1 MRILNRII
9 DIFSNYIQFLA
20 EYIWN
25 NPFLI
30 IFIFGVNL
38 YFSFRLRFIQFK
50 ALKIAFKIL
59 FQKQYRHQKGEISP
73 YKALIVDLSGA
84 VGSGNIVGVAMA
96 ILLGGPGAVF
106 WMWITA
112 IVGMI
117 SKLISSTLS
126 FRYRQISPDGQISGG
141 PMYTLKNGLNMPKLA
156 LAFSWTLIVGSI
168 TFGNVIQSQTVID
181 GFKIALNLEKSEFF
195 SWNFTP
201 AFFLSSFIFLVI
213 LGGIRRISSIIT
225 FLFPSM
231 ILLYLSF
238 TLFIIFS
245 NLHKSFQAIQS
256 IFTMAFNSNALL
268 GATFVEAIR
277 WGTSRGIFSNE
288 SSMGSSAIVHSIAKT
303 KQPVQQG
310 MISVLTPL
318 IDTILIC
325 TTTALVIIIS
335 GVWKPDNLNSTIS
348 QELFISLNAFQFGLA
363 GSLPNIIF
371 GFSLVFFATTTVFT
385 WYYYGERAFHFIFPQ
400 KSLFLWKLIYVL
412 FTFFGIVFPSQLV
425 WNLAEVVIPFMVT
438 FNIISMFLLFKSV
451 RKMFHDYFN

>member
-9 DIFSNYIQFLA
+9 DIFSNYIQLLA

-30 IFIFGVNL
+30 IFLFGVNL

-59 FQKQYRHQKGEISP
+59 FQKKYHHQKGEISP
-73 YKALIVDLSGA
+73 YKALIIDLSGA

-106 WMWITA
+106 WMWVTA
-112 IVGMI
+112 MIGMV
-117 SKLISSTLS
+117 SKFISSTLS

-141 PMYTLKNGLNMPKLA
+141 PMYTIKNGLNMPKLA
-156 LAFSWTLIVGSI
+156 IAFAWTLIIGSI
-168 TFGNVIQSQTVID
+168 TFGNVIQSHTVID
-181 GFKIALNLEKSEFF
+181 GFKIALNLEKSQFF

-201 AFFLSSFIFLVI
+201 AFFLSSFIFLIV

-225 FLFPSM
+225 FLFPFM
-231 ILLYLSF
+231 ILIYLSF
-238 TLFIIFS
+238 AFFIILS
-245 NLHKSFQAIQS
+245 NLDQAFQAIQS
-256 IFTMAFNSNALL
+256 IFTMAFNFNALL

-277 WGTSRGIFSNE
+277 WGTIRGIFSNE
-288 SSMGSSAIVHSIAKT
+288 SGMGSSAIVHSIAKT
-303 KQPVQQG
+303 KEPVQQG
-310 MISVLTPL
+310 TVAVLTPL
-318 IDTILIC
+318 IDTTLIC

-335 GVWKPDNLNSTIS
+335 GVWKPENLNSITS
-348 QELFISLNAFQFGLA
+348 QGLFLSLNAFQSSTF
-363 GSLPNIIF
+363 GSLSNTIL
-371 GFSLVFFATTTVFT
+371 GFSLVFFAVTTVLT
-385 WYYYGERAFHFIFPQ
+385 WYYYGERAFHFIFPN

-412 FTFFGIVFPSQLV
+412 FTFFGLVFPSQMV
-425 WNLAEVVIPFMVT
+425 WNLGDVVIPFIVT

-451 RKMFHDYFN
+451 QKMVHDYFN